1 MLEPDLYA
9 LVIELHPPDGTRH
22 LSVSGAQVQGLFFE
36 LVRQSDPEL
45 ANLLHADLPGKPF
58 TVAVLPS
65 QRSNAAAGALIQIRV
80 SLLQTGLFPT
90 FIHALLSQF
99 QRPALRLGQVPMQ
112 VGHVWGTPGSHRWA
126 GYTTYTALASQ
137 VQPAR
142 WVRLQFATPTAVA
155 QGPLPDGRKRLEL
168 LPTPAAVFGSLA
180 RRWNQLAPPDQFLDD
195 ELLAAACNATLVAE
209 HRLYVR
215 SLPGTPPQRGFVGW
229 CSYELPRDSQ
239 QQRVITL
246 LADAALYLGV
256 GAKTTRGQG
265 LCRRVDGD
273 HAATDAEGSTDDT
286 EGATDDNAAAET

>member
-1 MLEPDLYA
+1 MPDPDLYA
-9 LVIELHPPDGTRH
+9 LVIELLPPDRTER
-22 LSVSGAQVQGLFFE
+22 LAVAGAQVQGLFFE

-65 QRSNAAAGALIQIRV
+65 RHPPHGTTTAVYMRV
-80 SLLQTGLFPT
+80 TLLQAGLFPT
-90 FIHALLSQF
+90 LIHALLSQF
-99 QRPALRLGQVPMQ
+99 QRPALRLGRVPMQ

-126 GYTTYTALASQ
+126 GYTTYTALATE
-137 VQPAR
+137 VQPAS

-195 ELLAAACNATLVAE
+195 ALLAAACNATLVAE
-209 HRLYVR
+209 HRLHVR

-229 CSYELPRDSQ
+229 CSYELPRDP
-239 QQRVITL
+239 QQRQVITL
-246 LADAALYLGV
+246 LADAAFYLGV

-265 LCRRVDGD
+265 LCRRVDGE
-273 HAATDAEGSTDDT
+273 HVAIDAEGANDDDT
-286 EGATDDNAAAET
+286 SA